1 MEEDPGLPI
10 KLGPCSNGEYDPEEI
25 TPIIKEVISTARA
38 DCEIGA
44 LRTGM
49 TRREFLLSAAGT
61 ATTLLALDLITAAA
75 SSGEVG
81 GRFLIDPQAR
91 FDSAAAE
98 AGLAGD
104 EFVFDLQGHLLE
116 YDLNPATRGHWFWG
130 SQFPQ
135 AGCGQEDDPR
145 ACFTMDHFIEEIF
158 FRSDTTM
165 VALSGLPLLPEGS
178 PLPPELMAETRR
190 VVSALGGDDRVVVNA
205 QVLPQIAPF
214 GSVREEM
221 ERAAAGDGVSGWKTF
236 THFPV
241 GDPWWLDDHDPTLPQ
256 VGDAFID
263 EAARLGLPRILVH
276 KGLSGGRRSGS
287 PEDIGPAAA
296 RHPDVDFIV
305 YHSGFEVGNREGPY
319 SEDTSH
325 LGVNRLISSLRK
337 AGIGKGGNVYAEL
350 GTTWWNLM
358 RRPTEAAHVLGKLVS
373 HLGEDNVV
381 WGTDSIFYG
390 SPQDQ
395 IDAFRTF
402 HITSA
407 FQEKYGYPE
416 LTKRLKRK
424 ILGENA
430 ARIYRIEPV
439 RGKLRFSAD
448 DLAEARRTLPGGFE
462 TYGPETP
469 SEVRAFRAHHRG
481 WP

>member
-1 MEEDPGLPI
+1 
-10 KLGPCSNGEYDPEEI
+10 
-25 TPIIKEVISTARA
+25 
-38 DCEIGA
+38 
-44 LRTGM
+44 
-49 TRREFLLSAAGT
+49 
-61 ATTLLALDLITAAA
+61 LALDRITAAA
-75 SSGEVG
+75 LNGEAG
-81 GRFLIDPQAR
+81 GRYLIDPEAR
-91 FDSAAAE
+91 FDGDAAE
-98 AGLAGD
+98 SALAGD
-104 EFVFDLQGHLLE
+104 EFIFDLQGHLLE

-135 AGCGQEDDPR
+135 ARCDQEDDPK
-145 ACFTMDHFIEEIF
+145 ACFTMEHFIEEIF
-158 FRSDTTM
+158 LRSDTTM

-178 PLPPELMAETRR
+178 PLPAELMDETRR
-190 VVSALGGDDRVVVNA
+190 VVGALGNDERVVVNA
-205 QVLPQIAPF
+205 QALPQIAPF
-214 GSVREEM
+214 ESVREEM
-221 ERAAAGDGVSGWKTF
+221 QRAAEGHGVSGWKTF

-241 GDPWWLDDHDPTLPQ
+241 GSSWWLDDHDPSLPQ
-256 VGDAFID
+256 VGDAFIA
-263 EAARLGLPRILVH
+263 EAARLGIPRILVH

-296 RHPDVDFIV
+296 RHPEVDFIV
-305 YHSGFEVGNREGPY
+305 YHSGFEVGIREGPY
-319 SEDTSH
+319 VEETAH

-373 HLGEDNVV
+373 YLGEDNVV

-402 HITSA
+402 QITSA
-407 FQEKYGYPE
+407 FREKYGYPE

-430 ARIYRIEPV
+430 ARIYGVEPV
-439 RGKLRFSAD
+439 REPLLFSSE
-448 DLAEARRTLPGGFE
+448 DLAEARRTLPGKFE
-462 TYGPETP
+462 THGPQTP